1 MCGSLQPSY
10 LFTASRFAWDANWKH
25 GDIWTTGEAERG
37 GSCYE
42 LVTFIVR
49 LKHTKNSQP
58 MTTSSILLLLTQTKL
73 YSFSLSKVT
82 IIPLRKPW
90 NLLQKKAE
98 ETNSGQTASAW
109 ANILAIRML
118 LITMSTRKGSLRR
131 TMGGNTDHKIHTQRP
146 VRENRQPRNGC
157 TRSDM
162 RARA

>member
-1 MCGSLQPSY
+1 MVFFPLCFRKHRCVGHYNLPTY
-10 LFTASRFAWDANWKH
+10 LLPLDLPETQTENTETSGPLGRQR
-25 GDIWTTGEAERG
+25 EG
-37 GSCYE
+37 GSFYE
-42 LVTFIVR
+42 LVTFIVK

-118 LITMSTRKGSLRR
+118 LITMSTRKDSLRR
-131 TMGGNTDHKIHTQRP
+131 AMGRKRRP
-146 VRENRQPRNGC
+146 
-157 TRSDM
+157 
-162 RARA
+162 